1 MTTNRKLISFSIDR
15 GQGVY
20 TGQAKV
26 GRYVSIILDPKNI
39 EQCWGVAR
47 HILMITT
54 FYHGIEMADSIM
66 RQAAPTGR
74 QIQEHKNFMLLQA
87 AKGMSPGR
95 AAAKLAEENKSILPS
110 SLERRIRRKRNER
123 KK

>member
-1 MTTNRKLISFSIDR
+1 MAADRELISFSIDR
-15 GQGVY
+15 AQGAY

-26 GRYVSIILDPKNI
+26 GGDVTIILNPRNI
-39 EQCWGVAR
+39 EQCRGIANL
-47 HILMITT
+47 ILSITMT
-54 FYHGIEMADSIM
+54 FHGIEAADSIM
-66 RQAAPTGR
+66 RQAAPTRR
-74 QIQEHKNFMLLQA
+74 QIQAYKNFILLHA

>member
-26 GRYVSIILDPKNI
+26 GRDVSIILDPKNI
-39 EQCWGVAR
+39 EQCRGVAR

-54 FYHGIEMADSIM
+54 FYHGIEMAELVLCDKPP
-66 RQAAPTGR
+66 R
-74 QIQEHKNFMLLQA
+74 
-87 AKGMSPGR
+87 PGAR
-95 AAAKLAEENKSILPS
+95 YRSTRTLCCCRP
-110 SLERRIRRKRNER
+110 RRG
-123 KK
+123 